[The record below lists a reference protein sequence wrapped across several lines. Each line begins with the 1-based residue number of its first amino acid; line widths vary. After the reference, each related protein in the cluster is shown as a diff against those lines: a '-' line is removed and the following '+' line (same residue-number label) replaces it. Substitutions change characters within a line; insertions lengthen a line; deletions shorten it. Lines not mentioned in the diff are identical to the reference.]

1 VSFYEEH
8 PRRVGGAESVTTID
22 VPNATATADQ
32 PTEPLPTCNEKNYK
46 AIQKSPAP
54 KSRYNATHFL
64 LDPEHR

>member
-1 VSFYEEH
+1 VSFAEEH

-32 PTEPLPTCNEKNYK
+32 PAEPLPTRNEKNYK
-46 AIQKSPAP
+46 ALLKSPAT

-64 LDPEHR
+64 LDPERR